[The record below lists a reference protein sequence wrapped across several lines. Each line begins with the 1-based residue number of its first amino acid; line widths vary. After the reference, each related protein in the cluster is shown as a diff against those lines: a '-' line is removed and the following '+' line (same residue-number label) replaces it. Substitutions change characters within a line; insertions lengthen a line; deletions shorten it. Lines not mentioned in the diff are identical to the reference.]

1 MPVTQEY
8 IAGLAPIYCD
18 ILSAFPRL
26 EPGRKEGYG
35 LAYQTL
41 SAELRDQ
48 YSFDE
53 IKTACE
59 KMAAADVV
67 VIRLGIFVCPT
78 PLGEEIIAEI
88 VGRKAPA
95 QHVPDFV
102 PPT

>member
-8 IAGLAPIYCD
+8 IAELAPIYRD
-18 ILSAFPRL
+18 ILSSFPRL

-41 SAELRDQ
+41 IADLRDR

-59 KMAAADVV
+59 KMAAANVV
-67 VIRLGIFVCPT
+67 LVTLGIFVCPT

-88 VGRKAPA
+88 VGHKAPV

>member
-1 MPVTQEY
+1 MPITQEY
-8 IAGLAPIYCD
+8 VNGLPPIYRD

-26 EPGRKEGYG
+26 EPVRKEGYG

-41 SAELRDQ
+41 SAELRDR

-67 VIRLGIFVCPT
+67 LIRLGIFVCPT

-88 VGRKAPA
+88 AGHKAPA
-95 QHVPDFV
+95 QNVPDFV
-102 PPT
+102 PPR